1 MHRLNN
7 QHSTDNR
14 AKIRIQIQH
23 HENSTQHTDSADK
36 KVIRSFKCQ
45 LADFHDIACNA
56 RQQLSCTGIIKKAE
70 GHFFHMSEQIATH
83 IVLNAG
89 THHMTIIVN
98 CEKQSKVDK
107 IQYYQYAC
115 PVKQLVKILL
125 WNFNV
130 EHLPYN
136 IRKDQLQQ
144 GREAR
149 AYQHQKQNQ
158 LIGLIIMNYF
168 F

>member
-7 QHSTDNR
+7 QHGTNNR

-23 HENSTQHTDSADK
+23 HENSTQHTDGADK

-56 RQQLSCTGIIKKAE
+56 RQQLSCAGIIKKAE

-89 THHMTIIVN
+89 AHHMTIIVDRK
-98 CEKQSKVDK
+98 KQTEV
-107 IQYYQYAC
+107 
-115 PVKQLVKILL
+115 
-125 WNFNV
+125 
-130 EHLPYN
+130 YN
-136 IRKDQLQQ
+136 I
-144 GREAR
+144 
-149 AYQHQKQNQ
+149 
-158 LIGLIIMNYF
+158 
-168 F
+168 